1 MQGRF
6 HKKIPPA
13 FRAESPGGHPS
24 RSSAASH
31 LPATGAL
38 PRASRGQLLACA
50 PLPSENRVSRCL
62 PWHINLFS
70 FLKMRL
76 PHSLP

>member
-13 FRAESPGGHPS
+13 FRAESPGRHPS
-24 RSSAASH
+24 PVPPPPLTSPRRA
-31 LPATGAL
+31 PC
-38 PRASRGQLLACA
+38 RASRGQLLACA
-50 PLPSENRVSRCL
+50 LLPSENRVSRCL